1 MTHLAEIFIFL
12 MIAVAFLQSAIDK
25 ITDWKGNFEFMNQH
39 FAKSPFR
46 NMVKINLQIITLLE
60 LVSGTLAV
68 ASVIILLMG
77 GGLTVPKIA
86 ALLSGLTLGCL
97 FTGQRLAKDYVGAQ
111 TIVVYLIPVFF
122 LIWLLFG

>member
-46 NMVKINLQIITLLE
+46 NMVKTNLQIITLLE

-122 LIWLLFG
+122 LIWLLFS